1 MRITVIGPAYP
12 LRGGIAHDVYCLKQ
26 ELTRRGHSVQVISFR
41 KLYPNIFF
49 PGKTELDVSSAT
61 LDAGAEPVLN
71 PLGPITWA
79 RAFKRVKSFGPD
91 GVVFQWW
98 QPFSSLTIVTLPRLF
113 HTMRLRS

>member
-12 LRGGIAHDVYCLKQ
+12 LRGGIAHHVYCLKQ

-41 KLYPNIFF
+41 KLYPSIFF

-71 PLGPITWA
+71 PLNPITWA
-79 RAFKRVKSFGPD
+79 RALRESKVSHRMGSSFSG
-91 GVVFQWW
+91 GNL
-98 QPFSSLTIVTLPRLF
+98 FSVS
-113 HTMRLRS
+113 